1 MGWWSMDLKTI
12 KIKGQDYVQVS
23 ERIRHF
29 RTSEDYKGWAIEVE
43 WLRIDEDIAIA
54 RAIIKNEN
62 GIVKSMGTAMEKR
75 EERKEGEKV
84 KVNETSHVENCET
97 SAIGRA
103 LGILGIGIAG
113 GEVASYEEVL
123 RAKKQQII
131 NSINNMID
139 EKNRDEFDEV
149 DFSLMSLEELEEIE
163 KQLQIQEKN
172 KICKSIVEMCTQDD
186 IGEILKK
193 YRTNNLGNLDLKDLI
208 YLHDRIVT
216 SNQIVTKKDIQD
228 LKKIADTLG
237 NDIEKYVE
245 KNYKK
250 KLEELTK
257 REYKKIKKILN
268 S

>member
-1 MGWWSMDLKTI
+1 MELKTI

-29 RTSEDYKGWAIEVE
+29 RTSEEYKGWAIEIE

-54 RAIIKNEN
+54 RAIIKNED
-62 GIVKSMGTAMEKR
+62 GIIKSMGTAMEKR
-75 EERKEGEKV
+75 EERKEGEKA
-84 KVNETSHVENCET
+84 KVNETSYVENCET

-113 GEVASYEEVL
+113 GEVASYEEVI
-123 RAKKQQII
+123 RAKKQEII
-131 NSINNMID
+131 NSINLMID
-139 EKNRDEFDEV
+139 EKNKDEFDEV

-163 KQLQIQEKN
+163 KQLEIKEKD

-193 YRTNNLGNLDLKDLI
+193 YKTNNLGNLDLNDLK
-208 YLHDRIVT
+208 YLHDRIVI
-216 SNQIVTKKDIQD
+216 SNQIVTKKEVQE
-228 LKKIADTLG
+228 LKKIADVLG
-237 NDIEKYVE
+237 TNIENYIE

-257 REYKKIKKILN
+257 REYKKIKKVLN

>member
-172 KICKSIVEMCTQDD
+172 KICKSIVEMCTQED

-237 NDIEKYVE
+237 NNIERYVE

>member
-1 MGWWSMDLKTI
+1 M
-12 KIKGQDYVQVS
+12 S

-29 RTSEDYKGWAIEVE
+29 RTSEEYKGWAIEIE

-62 GIVKSMGTAMEKR
+62 GIIKSMGTAMEKR
-75 EERKEGEKV
+75 EERKEGEKA

-113 GEVASYEEVL
+113 GEVASYEEVI

-131 NSINNMID
+131 NSINLMID
-139 EKNRDEFDEV
+139 EKNKDEFDEV

-163 KQLQIQEKN
+163 KQLEIKEKD
-172 KICKSIVEMCTQDD
+172 KICKSIVEMCSQED

-193 YRTNNLGNLDLKDLI
+193 YKTNNLGNLDLNDLK
-208 YLHDRIVT
+208 YLHDRIVI
-216 SNQIVTKKDIQD
+216 SNQIVTKKEVQE
-228 LKKIADTLG
+228 LKKIADVLG
-237 NDIEKYVE
+237 TNIENYVE

-257 REYKKIKKILN
+257 REYKKIKKVLN

>member
-1 MGWWSMDLKTI
+1 MDLKTI

-29 RTSEDYKGWAIEVE
+29 RTSEEYKGWAIEIE

-62 GIVKSMGTAMEKR
+62 GIIKSMGTAMEKR
-75 EERKEGEKV
+75 EERKEGEKA

-113 GEVASYEEVL
+113 GEVASYEEVI

-131 NSINNMID
+131 NSINLMID
-139 EKNRDEFDEV
+139 EKNKDEFDEV

-163 KQLQIQEKN
+163 KQLEIKEKD
-172 KICKSIVEMCTQDD
+172 KICKSIVEMCSQED

-193 YRTNNLGNLDLKDLI
+193 YKTNNLGNLDLNDLK
-208 YLHDRIVT
+208 YLHDRIVI
-216 SNQIVTKKDIQD
+216 SNQIITKKEVQE

-237 NDIEKYVE
+237 TNLENYVE

-257 REYKKIKKILN
+257 REYKKIKKVLN

>member
-1 MGWWSMDLKTI
+1 MDLKTI

-172 KICKSIVEMCTQDD
+172 KICKSIVEMCIQED

-237 NDIEKYVE
+237 NNIEKYVE

>member
-1 MGWWSMDLKTI
+1 MGLWSMDLKTI

-172 KICKSIVEMCTQDD
+172 KICKSIVEMCTQED

-216 SNQIVTKKDIQD
+216 SNQIVSKKDIQD

>member
-113 GEVASYEEVL
+113 GEVASYEEVM

-172 KICKSIVEMCTQDD
+172 KICKSIVEMCTQED

-216 SNQIVTKKDIQD
+216 SNQIVSKKDIQD

-237 NDIEKYVE
+237 NDIERYVE

>member
-1 MGWWSMDLKTI
+1 MDLKTI

-29 RTSEDYKGWAIEVE
+29 RTSEEYKGWAIETE
-43 WLRIDEDIAIA
+43 WLKIDEDIAIA
-54 RAIIKNEN
+54 RAIIKDSQ
-62 GIVKSMGTAMEKR
+62 GIIKSMGTAMEKR
-75 EERKEGEKV
+75 EERKEGEKA

-113 GEVASYEEVL
+113 GEVASYEEIM

-131 NSINNMID
+131 NSINLMID
-139 EKNRDEFDEV
+139 EKNKDEFDEV

-163 KQLQIQEKN
+163 KQLEIKEKD
-172 KICKSIVEMCTQDD
+172 KICKSIINMCTQDD

-193 YRTNNLGNLDLKDLI
+193 YKTNNLGNLDLNDLK
-208 YLHDRIVT
+208 YLHDRIVI
-216 SNQIVTKKDIQD
+216 SNQIVTKKEVQE

-237 NDIEKYVE
+237 TNLENYVE

-257 REYKKIKKILN
+257 REYKKIKKVLN

>member
-172 KICKSIVEMCTQDD
+172 KICKSIVEMCTQED

-208 YLHDRIVT
+208 YLHDRIVI

>member
-1 MGWWSMDLKTI
+1 MDLKTI

-29 RTSEDYKGWAIEVE
+29 RTSEEYKGWAIEIE

-54 RAIIKNEN
+54 KAIIKDSQ
-62 GIVKSMGTAMEKR
+62 GIIKSMGTAMEKR
-75 EERKEGEKV
+75 EERKEGEKA

-113 GEVASYEEVL
+113 GEVASYEEVI

-139 EKNRDEFDEV
+139 EKNKDEFDEV

-163 KQLQIQEKN
+163 KQLEIQEKN
-172 KICKSIVEMCTQDD
+172 KLCKSIVEMCTQDD

-193 YRTNNLGNLDLKDLI
+193 YRTNNLGNLDLKDLK
-208 YLHDRIVT
+208 YLHDRIVI
-216 SNQIVTKKDIQD
+216 SNQTVTKKEVQE
-228 LKKIADTLG
+228 LKKIADALG
-237 NDIEKYVE
+237 TDDIEKYVQ

-257 REYKKIKKILN
+257 REYKKIKKVLN

>member
-1 MGWWSMDLKTI
+1 MDLKTI

-29 RTSEDYKGWAIEVE
+29 RTSEEYKGWAIETE

-54 RAIIKNEN
+54 RAIIKDSQ

-75 EERKEGEKV
+75 EERKEGEKA

-97 SAIGRA
+97 SAIGRV

-113 GEVASYEEVL
+113 GEVASYEEIM

-131 NSINNMID
+131 NSINLMID
-139 EKNRDEFDEV
+139 EKNKDEFDEV

-163 KQLQIQEKN
+163 KQLEIQEKN
-172 KICKSIVEMCTQDD
+172 KLCKSIVEMCTQND

-193 YRTNNLGNLDLKDLI
+193 YRTNNLGNLDLKDLK
-208 YLHDRIVT
+208 YLHDRVVI
-216 SNQIVTKKDIQD
+216 SNQTVTKKEVQE
-228 LKKIADTLG
+228 LKKIADALG
-237 NDIEKYVE
+237 TDDIEKYVQ

-257 REYKKIKKILN
+257 REYKKIKKVLN

>member
-172 KICKSIVEMCTQDD
+172 KICKSIVEMCTQED

-208 YLHDRIVT
+208 YLHDRIVI
-216 SNQIVTKKDIQD
+216 SNQIVSKKDIQD

-237 NDIEKYVE
+237 NNIEKYVE

>member
-1 MGWWSMDLKTI
+1 MDLKTI

-29 RTSEDYKGWAIEVE
+29 RTSEEYKGWAIEVE

-54 RAIIKNEN
+54 RAIIRDAE
-62 GIVKSMGTAMEKR
+62 GVAKSMGTAMEKR

-172 KICKSIVEMCTQDD
+172 KICKSIVEMCTQED

-208 YLHDRIVT
+208 YLHDRIVI
-216 SNQIVTKKDIQD
+216 SNQIVSKKDIQD

-237 NDIEKYVE
+237 NDIERYVE

>member
-172 KICKSIVEMCTQDD
+172 KICKSIVEMCTQED

-216 SNQIVTKKDIQD
+216 SNQIVSKKDIQD

>member
-1 MGWWSMDLKTI
+1 MDLKTI

-29 RTSEDYKGWAIEVE
+29 RTSENYKGWAIEVE

-54 RAIIKNEN
+54 RAIIRDAE
-62 GIVKSMGTAMEKR
+62 GVAKSMGTAMEKR

-172 KICKSIVEMCTQDD
+172 KICKSIVEMCTQED

-237 NDIEKYVE
+237 NNIEKYVE

>member
-1 MGWWSMDLKTI
+1 MDLKTI

-172 KICKSIVEMCTQDD
+172 KICKSIVEMCTQED

-237 NDIEKYVE
+237 NDIERYVE

-257 REYKKIKKILN
+257 REYKKIKKVLN

>member
-1 MGWWSMDLKTI
+1 MDLKTI

-23 ERIRHF
+23 ERVRHF
-29 RTSEDYKGWAIEVE
+29 RTSEEYKGWAIETE
-43 WLRIDEDIAIA
+43 WLRIDEDVAIA
-54 RAIIKNEN
+54 RAIIKDSQ
-62 GIVKSMGTAMEKR
+62 GIIKSMGTAMEKR
-75 EERKEGEKV
+75 EERKEGEKA

-113 GEVASYEEVL
+113 GEVASYEEIM

-131 NSINNMID
+131 NSINLMID
-139 EKNRDEFDEV
+139 EKNKDEFEEV

-163 KQLQIQEKN
+163 KQLEIKEKD
-172 KICKSIVEMCTQDD
+172 KICKSIVNMCSQED

-193 YRTNNLGNLDLKDLI
+193 YRTNHLGNLDLKDLKF
-208 YLHDRIVT
+208 LHDRIVI
-216 SNQIVTKKDIQD
+216 SNQIVTKKDIQE

-237 NDIEKYVE
+237 TNLEKYVE

-257 REYKKIKKILN
+257 REFKKIKKVLN

>member
-1 MGWWSMDLKTI
+1 MDLKTI

-172 KICKSIVEMCTQDD
+172 KICKSIVEMCTQED

-237 NDIEKYVE
+237 NNIERYVE

>member
-1 MGWWSMDLKTI
+1 M
-12 KIKGQDYVQVS
+12 
-23 ERIRHF
+23 
-29 RTSEDYKGWAIEVE
+29 
-43 WLRIDEDIAIA
+43 
-54 RAIIKNEN
+54 
-62 GIVKSMGTAMEKR
+62 
-75 EERKEGEKV
+75 
-84 KVNETSHVENCET
+84 ENCET

-139 EKNRDEFDEV
+139 EKNRDEFEER

-172 KICKSIVEMCTQDD
+172 KICKSIVEMCTQED

-216 SNQIVTKKDIQD
+216 SNQIVSKKDIQD

>member
-1 MGWWSMDLKTI
+1 MDLKTI
-12 KIKGQDYVQVS
+12 KIKGQDYVQVA
-23 ERIRHF
+23 ERIRYF
-29 RTSEDYKGWAIEVE
+29 RTTEEYKGWAIETE

-62 GIVKSMGTAMEKR
+62 GIIKSMGTAMEKR
-75 EERKEGEKV
+75 EERKEGEKA

-113 GEVASYEEVL
+113 GEVASYEEVI

-139 EKNRDEFDEV
+139 EKNKDEFDEV

-163 KQLQIQEKN
+163 KQLEIKEKD

-193 YRTNNLGNLDLKDLI
+193 YKTNNLGNLDLNDLK
-208 YLHDRIVT
+208 YLHDRIVI
-216 SNQIVTKKDIQD
+216 SNQIVTKKEVQE

-237 NDIEKYVE
+237 TNLENYVE

-257 REYKKIKKILN
+257 REYKKIKKVLN

>member
-1 MGWWSMDLKTI
+1 MDLKTI

-29 RTSEDYKGWAIEVE
+29 RTSENYKGWAIEVE

-172 KICKSIVEMCTQDD
+172 KICKSIVEMCTQED

-216 SNQIVTKKDIQD
+216 SNQIVSKKDIQD

-237 NDIEKYVE
+237 NNIEKYVE

>member
-1 MGWWSMDLKTI
+1 MDLKTI

-29 RTSEDYKGWAIEVE
+29 RTSENYKGWAIEVE

-54 RAIIKNEN
+54 RAIIRDAE
-62 GIVKSMGTAMEKR
+62 GVAKSMGTAMEKR

-172 KICKSIVEMCTQDD
+172 KICKSIVEMCTQED

-216 SNQIVTKKDIQD
+216 SNQIVSKKDIQD
-228 LKKIADTLG
+228 LKKIADTLE

>member
-1 MGWWSMDLKTI
+1 M
-12 KIKGQDYVQVS
+12 QVS

-29 RTSEDYKGWAIEVE
+29 RTSEEYKGWAIETE

-54 RAIIKNEN
+54 RAIIKDSQ

-75 EERKEGEKV
+75 EERKEGEKA

-97 SAIGRA
+97 SAIGRV

-113 GEVASYEEVL
+113 GEVASYEEIM

-131 NSINNMID
+131 NSINLMID
-139 EKNRDEFDEV
+139 EKNKDEFDEV

-163 KQLQIQEKN
+163 KQLEIQEKN
-172 KICKSIVEMCTQDD
+172 KLCKSIVEMCTQND

-193 YRTNNLGNLDLKDLI
+193 YRTNNLGNLDLKDLK
-208 YLHDRIVT
+208 YLHDRVVI
-216 SNQIVTKKDIQD
+216 SNQTVTKKEVQE
-228 LKKIADTLG
+228 LKKIADALG
-237 NDIEKYVE
+237 TDDIEKYVQ

-257 REYKKIKKILN
+257 REYKKIKKVLN

>member
-29 RTSEDYKGWAIEVE
+29 RTSENYKGWAIEVE

-54 RAIIKNEN
+54 RAIIRDAE
-62 GIVKSMGTAMEKR
+62 GVAKSMGTAMEKR

-172 KICKSIVEMCTQDD
+172 KICKSIVEMCTQED